1 MPIYEYHCL
10 ACHHEFELLQKFSDP
25 PLAQCPS
32 CAGQVRKL
40 ISRSAFHLKGDGWY
54 ATDYARKS
62 NHDGKSKTSDTTG
75 NTSTDSSASESASP
89 TPTQDT
95 TKAASST
102 TDTTTS

>member
-10 ACHHEFELLQKFSDP
+10 ACHHEFEVLQKFSDP
-25 PLAQCPS
+25 PLAHCPS

-40 ISRSAFHLKGDGWY
+40 ISRSAFHLKGNGWY

-62 NHDGKSKTSDTTG
+62 NHDGKSKTSDATG
-75 NTSTDSSASESASP
+75 SSSTDSSASESASSAA
-89 TPTQDT
+89 TKDT
-95 TKAASST
+95 TKAAST